1 LGDGEDALAAEFL
14 ALFRAH
20 PGQQTE
26 IVLFH
31 GFLSAVG
38 LELAFGA
45 VPVQDEIGWGRAG
58 EKCRDFLNALPHL
71 AGQG

>member
-1 LGDGEDALAAEFL
+1 
-14 ALFRAH
+14 
-20 PGQQTE
+20 
-26 IVLFH
+26 
-31 GFLSAVG
+31 
-38 LELAFGA
+38 